1 MTLLNNLLFILFSYK
16 NLENSIGMNID
27 KKAGHIDPKVAL
39 SQAEHEKGTVPGQQI
54 GLYGNADKRDV
65 RQVVKIL
72 NPDKTVWR
80 AEVNPLLFITCLFLR
95 RVQMICWRV
104 CIFVPGN
111 ETLKTKA
118 GCYGKETSLKEA

>member
-1 MTLLNNLLFILFSYK
+1 
-16 NLENSIGMNID
+16 MNID

-65 RQVVKIL
+65 RQRL
-72 NPDKTVWR
+72 TLCFFYYMPLSSSSPDD
-80 AEVNPLLFITCLFLR
+80 LLEG
-95 RVQMICWRV
+95 
-104 CIFVPGN
+104 FVSLYP
-111 ETLKTKA
+111 EMKLLKTKA

>member
-1 MTLLNNLLFILFSYK
+1 
-16 NLENSIGMNID
+16 MNID

-72 NPDKTVWR
+72 NPDKNSMEQRLTLCFFYYM
-80 AEVNPLLFITCLFLR
+80 PLSSSSPDDLLEG
-95 RVQMICWRV
+95 
-104 CIFVPGN
+104 FVSLYP
-111 ETLKTKA
+111 EMKLLKTKA

>member
-1 MTLLNNLLFILFSYK
+1 
-16 NLENSIGMNID
+16 MNID

-72 NPDKTVWR
+72 NPDQKTVWR
-80 AEVNPLLFITCLFLR
+80 AEVNPLHFFITCLFLR
-95 RVQMICWRV
+95 RVQMICWRG
-104 CIFVPGN
+104 FVSLYP
-111 ETLKTKA
+111 EMKLLKTKA

>member
-1 MTLLNNLLFILFSYK
+1 
-16 NLENSIGMNID
+16 MNID

-72 NPDKTVWR
+72 NPDK
-80 AEVNPLLFITCLFLR
+80 NSYMPLSSSSPDDLLEG
-95 RVQMICWRV
+95 
-104 CIFVPGN
+104 FVSLYP
-111 ETLKTKA
+111 EMKLLKTKA

>member
-1 MTLLNNLLFILFSYK
+1 
-16 NLENSIGMNID
+16 MNID

-72 NPDKTVWR
+72 NPRQKQYGEQRLTLCFFYYM
-80 AEVNPLLFITCLFLR
+80 PLSSSSPDDLLEG
-95 RVQMICWRV
+95 
-104 CIFVPGN
+104 FVSLYP
-111 ETLKTKA
+111 EMKLLKTKA